1 MSTFAPGTQV
11 RFAFY
16 GEGSAESGEIAHIP
30 VGTVATVISTEAEET
45 SPLEQILTGVPPE
58 IEWVKL
64 EFDPKDFV
72 PAAAKKGSNE
82 FHAAILEA
90 VDA

>member
-11 RFAFY
+11 RFALF
-16 GEGSAESGEIAHIP
+16 GEGSSESGEIAHIP
-30 VGTVATVISTEAEET
+30 VGTVATVVSTEVEEVDFIAQ
-45 SPLEQILTGVPPE
+45 LLTGAPAE
-58 IEWVKL
+58 LEWVKL

-72 PAAAKKGSNE
+72 PHPDKQGSDE

-90 VDA
+90 VSE